1 MKVRKITKILS
12 LVLSAMLLLSTV
24 AACDKNETV
33 ALPDKLDYSQS
44 TKQFNF
50 YAYSSMS
57 DGNYIY
63 NNNTYDTGERYL
75 NEYRLHEYF
84 DTGMKMHMPQVTAL
98 APAPEKWETCDL
110 KKLMDMAHELG
121 YDNSVIITD
130 NWLYSPYLNATSNI
144 KSDDP
149 EDYTIFGY
157 EGWQYE
163 DEEALD
169 AYVEERI
176 RMYGAHPAFA
186 GVMLNDE
193 PRAKGMKVVGQ
204 MYASIRRVEKK
215 LRAEG
220 FFHEGLEELYI
231 NANLLP
237 YFPNLVASAYPEV
250 EENFHADKE
259 QREHESYRRYLDLFM
274 KHAGPDTKYLQ
285 MDIYPL
291 NSSGAAVYR
300 TYILN
305 LQIAAEVAKKYDSKI
320 VVVSQTMTMNCTRI
334 LRYEDLNYLNNILMG
349 FGCDNIG
356 YFTYYTHDDSE
367 QELFDDNGSMLTRF
381 GERTH
386 MYYDIQKITRKGQ
399 VVAPVIRNFDYQTSK
414 LYLAEGAPI
423 STYSDHMAM
432 ADSYVG
438 KTSFADFKKL
448 KNVELNK
455 EMAIVTELYDD
466 EKDNYMY
473 MAFNSCDPLFLG
485 STVYET
491 ITMTFADEFTHAWIY
506 YDGEFSIQ
514 KLDENHA
521 ISFKLNPGE
530 AKYAVPFKA

>member
-1 MKVRKITKILS
+1 MKKRKIGKILS
-12 LVLSAMLLLSTV
+12 LALSALLLFSTV
-24 AACDKNETV
+24 AGAGCGEDEV
-33 ALPDKLDYSQS
+33 ALPSQLDYSNS

-57 DGNYIY
+57 DGSYIY
-63 NNNTYDTGERYL
+63 NNQTYDTGERYL

-98 APAPEKWETCDL
+98 APSAEKWETSDL

-130 NWLYSPYLNATSNI
+130 NWLYSPYTNSRSNI

-149 EDYTIFGY
+149 EDYTVFGNQS
-157 EGWQYE
+157 WQYA
-163 DEEALD
+163 DEAALD
-169 AYVEERI
+169 AYVEARI
-176 RMYGAHPAFA
+176 RMYGSHPAFA

-193 PRAKGMKVVGQ
+193 PQAKGMKVVGQ
-204 MYASIRRVEKK
+204 MYASVRRVEKK

-220 FFHEGLEELYI
+220 FFDEGLEELYI

-237 YFPNLVASAYPEV
+237 YFPNLVASAYPVV
-250 EENFHADKE
+250 EEDFHPDKE
-259 QREHESYRRYLDLFM
+259 QRDHEAFRRYLDLFM
-274 KHAGPDTKYLQ
+274 KHAGPDKKYLQ

-291 NSSGAAVYR
+291 NNDSNVYR
-300 TYILN
+300 TYIIN
-305 LQIAAEVAKKYDSKI
+305 LQIAGEVARRYDSKL
-320 VVVSQTMTMNCTRI
+320 VVVSQTMTMNTTRI
-334 LRYEDLNYLNNILMG
+334 LEYRDLNYLNNILMG

-367 QELFDDNGSMLTRF
+367 SELFDDNGSMLTRF

-386 MYYDIQKITRKGQ
+386 MYYDMQKITRKGQ
-399 VVAPVIRNFDYQTSK
+399 VVAPVIRNFDYQTSQ
-414 LYLAEGAPI
+414 LYMSQDAAISAP
-423 STYSDHMAM
+423 DQHMTM
-432 ADSYVG
+432 AQDYAG
-438 KTSFADFKKL
+438 KTDFPSFKKL
-448 KNVELNK
+448 KSVHLDK

-473 MAFNSCDPLFLG
+473 MAFNSVDPMYTG
-485 STVYET
+485 SKTYET
-491 ITMTFADEFTHAWIY
+491 ITMTFASGYTHAWVY

-514 KLDENHA
+514 KLKDSK
-521 ISFKLNPGE
+521 ISVKLKPGE
-530 AKYAVPFKA
+530 AKYLIPFKA